1 MHTEKTASLQT
12 TKHKRNLMKQ
22 VKKNWKQ
29 LIQSILLPPTIDEL
43 ETYQPWWRWSWY
55 LLVQLTL
62 LDLHQRKIITLDF
75 IIAA

>member
-1 MHTEKTASLQT
+1 
-12 TKHKRNLMKQ
+12 MKQ

-43 ETYQPWWRWSWY
+43 EAYQPWWHWSWY